1 MANIRIEE
9 LYAGLKGPA
18 TTKVEVASKTFE
30 TKSMLSGMVY
40 GFEQPVDGQLA
51 ENGQVNINLAAL
63 MLEPKT
69 LKAIREAKPTTL
81 KVTITR
87 DDNNEVHGSLD
98 MTAGALSPT
107 ETAKGPLDTAVD
119 FVDASGT
126 YKLGTEA
133 ESFGKKS

>member
-1 MANIRIEE
+1 MANIRIED

-18 TTKVEVASKTFE
+18 TTTVEVASKKFE
-30 TKSMLSGMVY
+30 TKSMVSGMVY

-51 ENGQVNINLAAL
+51 ANGQVHINLAAL
-63 MLEPKT
+63 ALELNT
-69 LKAIREAKPTTL
+69 LKAIRDAKATTL

-98 MTAGALSPT
+98 MTAGALSPN
-107 ETAKGPLDTAVD
+107 ETAKGPLDTSID
-119 FVDASGT
+119 FVDAQGT

-133 ESFGKKS
+133 ESFGKKQ